1 MEWQKI
7 VMEKSKKQWVNQ
19 FNEIINIIEGNR
31 FSSHDF
37 IGKFCCRFEPEW
49 KQMLARYETNATQKV
64 NAYLARMFSLYEK
77 DLPIQ
82 KEAKP
87 ENSKNIHASLSRVHW
102 WEKLTMA
109 FFLFFMWK
117 GNMQAEDKYYENPFN
132 YFLQQIKGWEWV
144 YLENP
149 RTEEIKTP
157 YLYVRYQVYDSHP
170 EYRFITDG
178 YDVRKPK
185 TDIYVF
191 DTDGNFVRKLTEW
204 EGTYNT
210 NKIREQATIMTNR
223 NMDSIYD
230 SIADKLKEI
239 PSFQV
244 NQIRKKDSDKESFY
258 MDSLITDFVRFI
270 TRKEDSDITRKEVS
284 DNELFYM
291 GSIKKQTKKNL
302 NIAKNIINQINNQ
315 HIRVDIKIPNH
326 SESDYFGWI
335 PNRSSSNSDQNNC
348 DIYCYFDSQIKD
360 SLYTQNYN
368 NAFSEG
374 FEKVSY
380 ISEEKDCFKGMIL
393 RSYPHQREMLKD
405 TLCKRQM
412 TYDYLSN
419 KYDVKSNESAE
430 TCMLIEQK
438 LGLRP
443 TPAPISV
450 SDEEARKIRSDI
462 VKKACNTLGLPNDEK
477 YLELNTDELVKEVKK
492 YHPDWTT
499 VEIYDRW
506 YASIHE
512 AAEDFTTITMPSLI
526 LDNISAFN
534 IKNEKAANH
543 YLDFLKNEYKYYVT
557 DVKRLDDTTFQA
569 TIEMTPA
576 KTIHK
581 VIIRYVQTKPY
592 ECDVEIESNS
602 QMANSANI

>member
-7 VMEKSKKQWVNQ
+7 VMEKSKKLWVNQ

-64 NAYLARMFSLYEK
+64 NAYLARMLSLYEK

-82 KEAKP
+82 KETMP
-87 ENSKNIHASLSRVHW
+87 ENSKNMHASLSRVHW
-102 WEKLTMA
+102 WKKLTIV

-117 GNMQAEDKYYENPFN
+117 GNMQAENKYYENPIN
-132 YFLQQIKGWEWV
+132 YFLQQIEGWEWV
-144 YLENP
+144 YLEKP

-157 YLYVRYQVYDSHP
+157 YLFVRYQVYDSHP
-170 EYRFITDG
+170 EYRFIIDG
-178 YDVRKPK
+178 YDIGKPS
-185 TDIYVF
+185 TDINVF
-191 DTDGNFVRKLTEW
+191 DTDGNFVRKLAEW

-210 NKIREQATIMTNR
+210 HKISEQVILLTDN
-223 NMDSIYD
+223 NLNSIRD
-230 SIADKLKEI
+230 SIAEKLKEI
-239 PSFQV
+239 PSFQE
-244 NQIRKKDSDKESFY
+244 NRIRKEDLDKES
-258 MDSLITDFVRFI
+258 
-270 TRKEDSDITRKEVS
+270 
-284 DNELFYM
+284 FYM

-315 HIRVDIKIPNH
+315 YIRVEIKIPNH

-335 PNRSSSNSDQNNC
+335 PNRSSSSGQKNC
-348 DIYCYFDSQIKD
+348 DIYCHFDPKMKD
-360 SLYTQNYN
+360 NLYTQNYN
-368 NAFSEG
+368 IAFPEA

-380 ISEEKDCFKGMIL
+380 VPEPEDKNYFYGMIL
-393 RSYPHQREMLKD
+393 VRYPHKRKMLID
-405 TLCKRQM
+405 TLCQRQM
-412 TYDYLSN
+412 ISDYLSN
-419 KYDVKSNESAE
+419 KYDVKSNETEE

-450 SDEEARKIRSDI
+450 SDEEAKKIRSDI
-462 VKKACNTLGLPNDEK
+462 AKKACNTMGLPNNEK
-477 YLELNTDELVKEVKK
+477 YLDLDIDELVKEIKK
-492 YHPDWTT
+492 YHPDWTP
-499 VEIYDRW
+499 VEIHERW
-506 YASIHE
+506 FASILE
-512 AAEDFTTITMPSLI
+512 ASKDFYTTTMPNFI
-526 LDNISAFN
+526 LDKISWSSMKK
-534 IKNEKAANH
+534 KNEIEVAANH
-543 YLDFLKNEYKYYVT
+543 YLNFLKNEYKYYVT